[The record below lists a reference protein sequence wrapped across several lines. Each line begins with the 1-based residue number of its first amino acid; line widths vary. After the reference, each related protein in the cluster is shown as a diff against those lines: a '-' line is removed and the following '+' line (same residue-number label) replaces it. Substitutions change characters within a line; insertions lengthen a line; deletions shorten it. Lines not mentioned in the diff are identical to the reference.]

1 MDLEKIAEASHQAWF
16 VAMAKQGWIFGPRLN
31 PDFKT
36 HPWLKPYGGLAD
48 NVKEIVRAQV
58 RGTLAALETHGV
70 PVGTAVSAPTRP
82 AAPAQPAVTP
92 RPQPPAAQPV
102 TPPPAAATPAAQPAA
117 RPATPQPAAVSAP
130 QASTASAPGLDM
142 EVLERKVDSSG
153 RMRIG
158 SGLVK
163 KAELLPEGATQ
174 VGIVSKGSVIEV
186 MPNAEAPADAFFAAV
201 NPDGFMLPKAIL
213 AATGTAEFTIHI
225 QHGRLILRPKA

>member
-36 HPWLKPYGGLAD
+36 HPWLKPYGSLAD

-58 RGTLAALETHGV
+58 RGTLQALESSGT
-70 PVGTAVSAPTRP
+70 PVGAVTSSAPRP
-82 AAPAQPAVTP
+82 AAAPVQPVAQAQPRPQAPAQPAAP
-92 RPQPPAAQPV
+92 AAPAAQPQAPV
-102 TPPPAAATPAAQPAA
+102 QTAPAVRSEPKPAPAGGG
-117 RPATPQPAAVSAP
+117 Q
-130 QASTASAPGLDM
+130 DM

-163 KAELLPEGATQ
+163 KAELLPGGATQ
-174 VGIVSKGSVIEV
+174 VGIVSNGPVIEV
-186 MPNAEAPADAFFAAV
+186 MPNAEAPGDAFFAAV

-213 AATGTAEFTIHI
+213 AATGANEFTIHI
-225 QHGRLILRPKA
+225 QLGRLILRPKA